1 MVSFQNLLL
10 ILQGKVEVVSLMPYK
25 DKIEALSDEKITQIQ
40 FLNFKNPIIGLLLG
54 LIPAWILCGLSL
66 DRLYKGDIFL
76 GIMKIVFWILSFV
89 WIFIAIAI
97 KIAAFD
103 ELDYSDDIQAVMTLF
118 VAFLGFFVLFIWNLV
133 DFFLVWQ
140 GIKKDNLKKI
150 VNFLEQDEN
159 FISNEQ

>member
-1 MVSFQNLLL
+1 MDYFQKLPS
-10 ILQGKVEVVSLMPYK
+10 ILQGKVEVASLMPYK

-40 FLNFKNPIIGLLLG
+40 LLDLRSPIVGFLLGFIPPFLFLGLNF
-54 LIPAWILCGLSL
+54 
-66 DRLYKGDIFL
+66 DRLYKGDTGLFVFKIMLWLWMLVNFFLAFIFL
-76 GIMKIVFWILSFV
+76 W
-89 WIFIAIAI
+89 
-97 KIAAFD
+97 
-103 ELDYSDDIQAVMTLF
+103 DDSGSLREYIQLMITSLCSSVII
-118 VAFLGFFVLFIWNLV
+118 LFIWNLV

>member
-103 ELDYSDDIQAVMTLF
+103 ELDYSDDMQAVMTLF

-150 VNFLEQDEN
+150 VNFLEQN
-159 FISNEQ
+159 